1 MLRSCRAFLLP
12 VLVASGILAAA
23 FAAPVAGQQA
33 TATEPDGP
41 SLFVNLTSDELD
53 RAAMAI
59 SIATRVRMERQIPV
73 TVFLNVEGASL
84 ADRDR
89 PQNTHAG
96 GKTIHEMLAGLIG
109 AGGEVLICPMCMRNV
124 AGLEPAD
131 LIDGVQ
137 VGGSHVTL
145 PAMLADGARILS
157 Y

>member
-1 MLRSCRAFLLP
+1 MLRPRLACLLP
-12 VLVASGILAAA
+12 VLVASGILVAA
-23 FAAPVAGQQA
+23 FAAPVVAQQA
-33 TATEPDGP
+33 TAATADGP

-53 RAAMAI
+53 RAAMAL
-59 SIATRVRMERQIPV
+59 SLATRVRVERQIPV
-73 TVFLNVEGASL
+73 TVFLNVEGANL
-84 ADRDR
+84 ADGDR
-89 PQNTHAG
+89 PQNTHAD
-96 GKTIHEMLAGLIG
+96 GKTIHEMLAGLIA

-131 LIDGVQ
+131 LLDGVQ

>member
-1 MLRSCRAFLLP
+1 MIRQRRSLATLLAI
-12 VLVASGILAAA
+12 VLLATLLAPPAAA
-23 FAAPVAGQQA
+23 RSAADTDQ
-33 TATEPDGP
+33 P

-59 SIATRVRMERQIPV
+59 SLATRVRVERQIPV
-73 TVFLNVEGASL
+73 TLFLNVEGANL

-89 PQNTHAG
+89 PQNTHSDG
-96 GKTIHEMLAGLIG
+96 QTIHEMLAGLIA

-124 AGLEPAD
+124 AGLEAAD
-131 LIDGVQ
+131 LLEGVV